1 MPRNDI
7 FDRYKSIYLIQESV
21 ENGLVGG
28 EAIDNL
34 RNILD
39 DMYSRG
45 EPKEYNNFGFNK
57 GDWTWYRQLV
67 NSPIYNDDE
76 LPVQTVIQMI
86 NVIGHYRNTQ
96 LPQYQQLKDAAEV
109 EINKVKNTNVGGVTD
124 KSKIIIDYSKKE
136 YGKVY
141 MYIPKGI
148 DRSKTM
154 QINKILDD
162 KFAQEGVQKDRD
174 NYGNYVYPRF
184 KKFSKDR
191 SNLDTFYIDPT
202 LIPEITTTVFSGME
216 VEEKG
221 QAGEDPEVE
230 VKNVI
235 EIVREET
242 TNFGKKLRITLGND
256 PRTAKQ
262 VYFELKAVPNMV
274 PKILAYGRNSDYLLS
289 AKKESYNIIKP
300 YLEKTLDVTAL
311 DDYFKD
317 VAEAPTAEGYVNAL
331 SFEKYDKDKTLIRIN
346 WTLFKENPNEK
357 EHLKQTIKYIFPD
370 RDYETV
376 KYAFI
381 IHGDYDQY
389 VTLGRLLKEA
399 GYNVDGLRKIVREM
413 VDEKII
419 SQTKPFLATV
429 DDVKTAVNEEFPNS
443 IFELYDLQYDGIK
456 FLYDKKYAI
465 LGSETG
471 GGKTVQ
477 MIYAAA
483 LKMNETHKPTVIVT
497 LKSVQKQFE
506 EEIIS
511 VMGEEER
518 SDISFDVNNIKKW
531 NIYYYDNFSSG
542 ATSKVI
548 VEKLTNAGI
557 GILILDELHKVKHGS
572 SGRSKRIKE
581 VASTIP
587 IKWGATATISS
598 NKPLDV
604 RNQLLMLDHPL
615 GKVTEGTFKRDF
627 AGMTPS
633 GYGGAYIENDN
644 FEDRIRAAE
653 RLNKWLNLSGVY
665 IRHTKDNMRVS
676 KGEAM
681 PDLKI
686 DKTVH
691 DIAKS
696 KGESFNAELKSKLR
710 TYKDSG
716 LAITQLIA
724 YREQIAF
731 YKVDATVSEAMEII
745 TRNQNDPTND
755 YAASKIL
762 VFTNFIKAGEALKEK
777 FNKALAKVN
786 PKWRAI
792 DFLSST
798 SKKSR
803 LAVKKEAL
811 DPNVKVL
818 VMSMKM
824 GGTGVSFANTF
835 KTMIVNDFD
844 WTPESVEQSE
854 GRIYRIN
861 TNHDVNIIY
870 TLDSGL
876 DSELYDIV
884 EKKKQLAK
892 IIQTYRDIF
901 QKEATDDSE
910 ALRKIIDAQKQ
921 LADLDVKM
929 QGDIVKDIG
938 VKVDEDDL
946 VESFSKFINIKSEDF
961 NDSILRLIMI

>member
-1 MPRNDI
+1 
-7 FDRYKSIYLIQESV
+7 
-21 ENGLVGG
+21 
-28 EAIDNL
+28 
-34 RNILD
+34 
-39 DMYSRG
+39 
-45 EPKEYNNFGFNK
+45 
-57 GDWTWYRQLV
+57 
-67 NSPIYNDDE
+67 
-76 LPVQTVIQMI
+76 
-86 NVIGHYRNTQ
+86 
-96 LPQYQQLKDAAEV
+96 
-109 EINKVKNTNVGGVTD
+109 
-124 KSKIIIDYSKKE
+124 
-136 YGKVY
+136 
-141 MYIPKGI
+141 
-148 DRSKTM
+148 
-154 QINKILDD
+154 
-162 KFAQEGVQKDRD
+162 
-174 NYGNYVYPRF
+174 
-184 KKFSKDR
+184 
-191 SNLDTFYIDPT
+191 
-202 LIPEITTTVFSGME
+202 
-216 VEEKG
+216 
-221 QAGEDPEVE
+221 
-230 VKNVI
+230 
-235 EIVREET
+235 
-242 TNFGKKLRITLGND
+242 
-256 PRTAKQ
+256 
-262 VYFELKAVPNMV
+262 
-274 PKILAYGRNSDYLLS
+274 
-289 AKKESYNIIKP
+289 
-300 YLEKTLDVTAL
+300 
-311 DDYFKD
+311 
-317 VAEAPTAEGYVNAL
+317 
-331 SFEKYDKDKTLIRIN
+331 
-346 WTLFKENPNEK
+346 
-357 EHLKQTIKYIFPD
+357 
-370 RDYETV
+370 
-376 KYAFI
+376 
-381 IHGDYDQY
+381 
-389 VTLGRLLKEA
+389 
-399 GYNVDGLRKIVREM
+399 
-413 VDEKII
+413 
-419 SQTKPFLATV
+419 
-429 DDVKTAVNEEFPNS
+429 
-443 IFELYDLQYDGIK
+443 
-456 FLYDKKYAI
+456 
-465 LGSETG
+465 
-471 GGKTVQ
+471 
-477 MIYAAA
+477 
-483 LKMNETHKPTVIVT
+483 
-497 LKSVQKQFE
+497 
-506 EEIIS
+506 
-511 VMGEEER
+511 
-518 SDISFDVNNIKKW
+518 
-531 NIYYYDNFSSG
+531 
-542 ATSKVI
+542 
-548 VEKLTNAGI
+548 
-557 GILILDELHKVKHGS
+557 
-572 SGRSKRIKE
+572 
-581 VASTIP
+581 
-587 IKWGATATISS
+587 
-598 NKPLDV
+598 
-604 RNQLLMLDHPL
+604 
-615 GKVTEGTFKRDF
+615 
-627 AGMTPS
+627 
-633 GYGGAYIENDN
+633 
-644 FEDRIRAAE
+644 
-653 RLNKWLNLSGVY
+653 
-665 IRHTKDNMRVS
+665 MRVS